1 MHGTISVLGPPM
13 PRQQGPPGSRRWLT
27 PDASQ
32 VTLEEYEHV
41 ALPRKLAERN
51 PDSR

>member
-1 MHGTISVLGPPM
+1 M
-13 PRQQGPPGSRRWLT
+13 T

-51 PDSR
+51 PDSRYIDYRLKRAITLSS